1 MMSWFDVAFVS
12 AAAVA
17 VAAGVA
23 VFKVNSMARATWSLL
38 ASFLAVAAV
47 LLLVGG
53 NFLGVILVLMIVGE
67 MTIMAVFMLTLMGM
81 NGSGLMSMSMV
92 HNRRGSSMIAAG
104 LFAALAAG
112 IVLTDWPRH
121 PVARALD
128 DSQALG
134 LSLMGPK
141 MLVMMLF
148 GVGLFA
154 TMIAGLVLATDRG
167 RYDRFGDDLDAGAPS
182 DPIAGGLS

>member
-1 MMSWFDVAFVS
+1 MGWSDVGFAV
-12 AAAVA
+12 AAVIA
-17 VAAGVA
+17 VAAGVG
-23 VFKVNSMARATWSLL
+23 VFVVDSMARATWLL
-38 ASFLAVAAV
+38 LTSFLAVAGV

-53 NFLGVILVLMIVGE
+53 NFLGVVLVLMIVGE

-92 HNRRGSSMIAAG
+92 HNRRGSWVIAAG
-104 LFAALAAG
+104 LFAAMVVG
-112 IVLTDWPRH
+112 IVLTDWPQH
-121 PVARALD
+121 PAVRAVD
-128 DSQALG
+128 DSHALG

-154 TMIAGLVLATDRG
+154 TMIAGIALATDRG
-167 RYDRFGDDLDAGAPS
+167 RYDRLGDGLDADAPS
-182 DPIAGGLS
+182 DPVAGGLS